1 MLLILPGYWRHSRT
15 HHCHA
20 CVKGDR
26 RTFANEASLVSPSQF
41 NMSSTPESV
50 GAKKLAALRV
60 VDLKQELE
68 KRGLEKT
75 GVKAALIDRLK
86 KVNAI
91 NSIFKWYNSPR
102 LPIHVPR
109 RKGC

>member
-1 MLLILPGYWRHSRT
+1 MKTRQ
-15 HHCHA
+15 
-20 CVKGDR
+20 
-26 RTFANEASLVSPSQF
+26 ASFSSFDF

-60 VDLKQELE
+60 VDLKQELD

-75 GVKAALIDRLK
+75 GVKAALIDRLQ

-91 NSIFKWYNSPR
+91 NEWF
-102 LPIHVPR
+102 
-109 RKGC
+109 